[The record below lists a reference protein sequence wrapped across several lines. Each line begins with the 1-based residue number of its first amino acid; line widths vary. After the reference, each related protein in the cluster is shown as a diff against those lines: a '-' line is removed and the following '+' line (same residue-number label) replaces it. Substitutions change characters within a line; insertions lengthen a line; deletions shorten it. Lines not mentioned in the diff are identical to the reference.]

1 MRRIQV
7 WRDAII
13 DVNEPVVSMSP
24 KDYRLLLKVA
34 RAADKWSVTDPDCY
48 DDERHARHV
57 ILAAVRALNA
67 PAQTGRSKTK

>member
-24 KDYRLLLKVA
+24 KDYRPLLAVA
-34 RAADKWSVTDPDCY
+34 RVADKWQREEGHIPALVK
-48 DDERHARHV
+48 A
-57 ILAAVRALNA
+57 LAALNA
-67 PAQTGRSKTK
+67 RPDKGKRR